1 MESLTEILKMPFIWG
16 LALGLLF
23 FTLSFVSGWK
33 VRREF
38 ARYRK
43 MLSDKMELESENLAK
58 VQAGRK
64 ELEKEAENLR
74 MKVTQLQERPES
86 KLGRELEI
94 LARAEKSLMINAP
107 GFAPAWETAKARAA
121 EELAAEE
128 SGKSLPQRL
137 FRRFFGHGATGEK
150 EGQVE
155 MLPETAGV
163 SAQSNG
169 ASVEGR
175 DTQTAH

>member
-1 MESLTEILKMPFIWG
+1 MESLTEMLKSPFVWG

-23 FTLSFVSGWK
+23 FVLSFVSGWK

-38 ARYRK
+38 VRYKK
-43 MLSDKMELESENLAK
+43 MLSDKMELEAENLAK

-74 MKVTQLQERPES
+74 MKVTQLQERPEL
-86 KLGRELEI
+86 KLARELEI

-121 EELAAEE
+121 EELVAEE

-137 FRRFFGHGATGEK
+137 FRRFFGHGAGGEK
-150 EGQVE
+150 EAHVE
-155 MLPETAGV
+155 MLPEVAG
-163 SAQSNG
+163 AAGARQGNG
-169 ASVEGR
+169 AAPE
-175 DTQTAH
+175 A

>member
-1 MESLTEILKMPFIWG
+1 MESLTEIVKMPFVWG

-23 FTLSFVSGWK
+23 FVLSYASGWK
-33 VRREF
+33 LRREF
-38 ARYRK
+38 ARYKK
-43 MLSDKMELESENLAK
+43 MLSDKMELEAENLAK
-58 VQAGRK
+58 VQVGRK

-74 MKVTQLQERPES
+74 MKVTQLQERPET

-128 SGKSLPQRL
+128 SGKSLPKRL
-137 FRRFFGHGATGEK
+137 FRRFFGQNAPGEK
-150 EGQVE
+150 EGHVE
-155 MLPETAGV
+155 MLPEV
-163 SAQSNG
+163 SSATQPSNG
-169 ASVEGR
+169 ASAETR
-175 DTQTAH
+175 DPQSAH

>member
-1 MESLTEILKMPFIWG
+1 MESLTDILKNPFVWG

-23 FTLSFVSGWK
+23 FFLSFFSGWK

-38 ARYRK
+38 ARYKK
-43 MLSDKMELESENLAK
+43 MLSDKLELEAENLAK
-58 VQAGRK
+58 VNAGRK

-86 KLGRELEI
+86 KLARELEI

-121 EELAAEE
+121 EELTAEE

-137 FRRFFGHGATGEK
+137 FRRFFGQGATSDK

-155 MLPETAGV
+155 MLPEPATH
-163 SAQSNG
+163 G
-169 ASVEGR
+169 ASTSSQASGVGTSGE
-175 DTQTAH
+175 H

>member
-1 MESLTEILKMPFIWG
+1 MESLTEILKNPFVWG

-23 FTLSFVSGWK
+23 FVLSYFSGWK

-38 ARYRK
+38 TRYKK
-43 MLSDKMELESENLAK
+43 MLSDKLELEAENQAK
-58 VQAGRK
+58 VNAGKK

-74 MKVTQLQERPES
+74 MKVTQLQERPEL
-86 KLGRELEI
+86 KLARELEI

-128 SGKSLPQRL
+128 SGKSLPQRI
-137 FRRFFGHGATGEK
+137 FQRFFGQGATPDKDGH
-150 EGQVE
+150 VE
-155 MLPETAGV
+155 MLPESTAHGASS
-163 SAQSNG
+163 SAPANG
-169 ASVEGR
+169 ASAEAER
-175 DTQTAH
+175 